1 MAKQSGLSSVDDYL
15 AVAAASARP
24 ALKKIR
30 ALVKTIAPQAQET
43 ISYGVPAFRQGRV
56 FVYFAAFKSH
66 IGIYPPVKGSA
77 ALEKA
82 LQPYRGAKGN
92 LKFPLDQPLPYGLI
106 RRVVIALKRQYAK

>member
-1 MAKQSGLSSVDDYL
+1 MANQSGLSSVDDYL
-15 AVAAASARP
+15 AAAAASARP